1 MMANKANI
9 GIGAV
14 IVLLVAA
21 YLGLDLSESR
31 QQTNTFTP
39 VQEATERHKQQP
51 DRANINTVDT
61 GIAPIQQAYQQRQ
74 SDIQV
79 QGAGEVTAILKDDN
93 KGSRHQKFI
102 LELNNGHT
110 VLVAHNIDLAPWIP
124 NIQKGDVVEFFG
136 EYEYSEK
143 GGVIHW
149 THYDPSRKHVDGW
162 LKYQGRTYQ

>member
-1 MMANKANI
+1 MANKANI

-21 YLGLDLSESR
+21 YLGLDLSESK
-31 QQTNTFTP
+31 QLTNTFTP
-39 VQEATERHKQQP
+39 VQEATEQYKQQP

-61 GIAPIQQAYQQRQ
+61 GTARIQQAYQQRQ

-79 QGAGEVTAILKDDN
+79 QGAGEVIAILKDDN
-93 KGSRHQKFI
+93 EGSRHQKFI

-110 VLVAHNIDLAPWIP
+110 VLIAHNIDLAPRIP

-149 THYDPSRKHVDGW
+149 THHDPSRKHIDGW
-162 LKYQGRTYQ
+162 LKHQRRTYQ

>member
-21 YLGLDLSESR
+21 YLGLDLSESK
-31 QQTNTFTP
+31 QLTNTFTP
-39 VQEATERHKQQP
+39 VQEATEQYKQQP

-61 GIAPIQQAYQQRQ
+61 GTARIQQAYQQRQ

-79 QGAGEVTAILKDDN
+79 QGAGEVIAILKDDN
-93 KGSRHQKFI
+93 EGSRHQKFI

-110 VLVAHNIDLAPWIP
+110 VLIAHNIDLAPWIP

-136 EYEYSEK
+136 EYEYSKK

-149 THYDPSRKHVDGW
+149 THHDPSRKHVDGW
-162 LKYQGRTYQ
+162 LKHQGRTYQ